1 MYNINQELEKIK
13 ADIDASKER
22 RNIIDEECLTDLQ
35 KQIVITNYVY
45 HAPERIS
52 ELAKEFEN
60 KTKLTGQDV
69 SILFIAI
76 GLQIIRQFLQEKI
89 SLPEERPDDQTAAGK
104 HDYSKEER
112 NKGYYNPSLSE
123 IVTKPVPFDVID
135 GADGKF
141 KGSGKFGHRGKTLG
155 HDPLLG
161 LIFGT
166 ANIATATVTLTHG
179 RFNYESY
186 HVRTNERNR
195 DGFAEHADTVKVFK
209 YTVDKIVNN
218 TGEDGRKRVAA
229 SFAKEIIHL
238 KSDVYSKNSL
248 PLPILTSISPEF
260 ASKLAEYGIDCANL
274 LYVGKQLEVIGKQ
287 AGYAIFINYLVSIF
301 HRLFFDGTTKEEE
314 KLYEVRTRKIIA
326 FSNVIASAFNLGIC
340 GFAAYNGDYKKAVE
354 NLDVGGL
361 CVTVHRVITD
371 TQFINKVRHELVIG
385 TFEKEIE
392 EILNS

>member
-1 MYNINQELEKIK
+1 MNNNENFKRRLEEIKQKKNQQKKEMLNYLKQAMK
-13 ADIDASKER
+13 A
-22 RNIIDEECLTDLQ
+22 
-35 KQIVITNYVY
+35 TNKMY

-52 ELAKEFEN
+52 DLAKEFEN

-69 SILFIAI
+69 SILFVAI

-89 SLPEERPDDQTAAGK
+89 SLPEERLDDQTAAGK
-104 HDYSKEER
+104 HNYSKEER

-161 LIFGT
+161 LVFGT

-179 RFNYESY
+179 NFNYESY
-186 HVRTNERNR
+186 HVRTNERSR
-195 DGFAEHADTVKVFK
+195 DSFAEHADTIKVLK
-209 YTVDKIVNN
+209 YTIDKIVNN
-218 TGEDGRKRVAA
+218 TGKDGRERVAA
-229 SFAKEIIHL
+229 AFAKEIVHL
-238 KSDVYSKNSL
+238 KSDENTKKSL
-248 PLPILTSISPEF
+248 PLPILTSISPEL
-260 ASKLAEYGIDCANL
+260 AGKLAEYGIDCANL

-301 HRLFFDGTTKEEE
+301 HRLFFDGTTREEE

-361 CVTVHRVITD
+361 CVTVYRVIND

>member
-104 HDYSKEER
+104 HKYSKEER
-112 NKGYYNPSLSE
+112 NKEYYNPSLSE
-123 IVTKPVPFDVID
+123 ILYKPVPFDVID
-135 GADGKF
+135 GSNKKFEESGKF
-141 KGSGKFGHRGKTLG
+141 KHRGKTLG

-179 RFNYESY
+179 KFNYESY
-186 HVRTNERNR
+186 HVKTNERNR
-195 DGFAEHADTVKVFK
+195 DGFAERADTVKVFE
-209 YTVDKIVNN
+209 YTMDKIVND
-218 TGEDGRKRVAA
+218 TGGDGRKRVAA
-229 SFAKEIIHL
+229 SFSKEIIHL
-238 KSDVYSKNSL
+238 KSDVYSKDSL
-248 PLPILTSISPEF
+248 PLPLLTSISPKL
-260 ASKLAEYGIDCANL
+260 AGKLAEYGIDCANL

-287 AGYAIFINYLVSIF
+287 AGYAVFINYLVSIF
-301 HRLFFDGTTKEEE
+301 HRLFFNGITKEEE

-326 FSNVIASAFNLGIC
+326 FSNVIATAFNLGTC

-361 CVTVHRVITD
+361 CVTVYRVIND